1 MFIPI
6 FHFPKQQKEIFK
18 RIIPPSIHF
27 KSIDKK
33 VNCIIE
39 TLKKKKKK
47 ALFAYIKKYDKVTIT
62 KKNILVSKKEFFFSK
77 KIIKKSFEEAIET
90 AINNITVFH
99 KKQLLKDITL
109 IGKHKDILKQKIV
122 PLKRVGIYVPGGGGG
137 NTPLISSLLM
147 SAIPA
152 KVANVKEIVV
162 VSPPKTNFSLDSH
175 LLYALKQLNIKEV
188 YKCGGAQAIGALA
201 YGTECINKVDLIVG
215 PGNAYV
221 TRAKK
226 KVFGDVMID
235 GIFGPSEI
243 VVISDGSVKASWVA
257 ADMISQCEH
266 AGDELAVL
274 ITPNEAHAEE
284 VQKCLISQVEK
295 LERKKKIMASLTLR
309 SCLICTKNIED
320 ALKITNQIA
329 PEHLEIMTKNPKK
342 HSESIINAGAIF
354 LGPYSSEP
362 IGDYICGTNHILPTN
377 GSARFASSLG
387 TYTFLKRINIIEQ
400 TKKSFQALS
409 PKAMILAK
417 AEKLSAHRAALD
429 IRNQ

>member
-1 MFIPI
+1 MFIPT
-6 FHFPKQQKEIFK
+6 FHFPKQQQEIFK
-18 RIIPPSIHF
+18 RIILPSSHF

-33 VNCIIE
+33 VNRIIE
-39 TLKKKKKK
+39 TLIKKKNK
-47 ALFAYIKKYDKVTIT
+47 ALFTYIKRYDKVTMT
-62 KKNILVSKKEFFFSK
+62 EKNILVSKKELFFSK
-77 KIIKKSFEEAIET
+77 KIIKEDFKDAIET
-90 AINNITVFH
+90 AINNISSFH

-109 IGKHKDILKQKIV
+109 IGKDKDVLKQKIV
-122 PLKRVGIYVPGGGGG
+122 PLKRVGVYVPGGEKG

-147 SAIPA
+147 SVIPA
-152 KVANVKEIVV
+152 KVASVKEIVV
-162 VSPPKTNFSLDSH
+162 VSPPKENFSLDPH
-175 LLYALKQLNIKEV
+175 LLYVLKQLNIKEI
-188 YKCGGAQAIGALA
+188 YKCGGVQAVGALA
-201 YGTECINKVDLIVG
+201 YGTECIKKVDLIVG

-235 GIFGPSEI
+235 GVFGPSEI
-243 VVISDGSVKASWVA
+243 VVISDGSVKASWIA

-274 ITPNEAHAEE
+274 ITTNETHAKE
-284 VQKCLISQVEK
+284 VQKCLISQVKK
-295 LERKKKIMASLTLR
+295 LERKKEIIASLSLR

-320 ALKITNQIA
+320 ALTITNQIA

-400 TKKSFQALS
+400 TKKSFQTLS
-409 PKAMILAK
+409 PKAMILAT
-417 AEKLSAHRAALD
+417 AEKLSAHKAALD
-429 IRNQ
+429 IRSQ